1 MKARFTIATLCGI
14 VLVFGLLFGAMS
26 AGSSLLCSILYAF
39 RYFLVMIS
47 ILGSIA
53 TRGET
58 RLRFLGFLVF
68 ATGYGIAGWMIFPS
82 IDRGESTPP
91 YAPIERMI
99 QFSSLKIAE
108 NRFGSD
114 YGAIIPFEPPGNRA
128 AEAYWNSVRSARSL
142 VSIFW
147 GFAGSFLIIFIKR
160 KADMLESKRDGS
172 ASSNRLRE
180 GDSRVP

>member
-1 MKARFTIATLCGI
+1 MKARLTIATLCGI
-14 VLVFGLLFGAMS
+14 VLLFGLFFGVLS
-26 AGSSLLCSILYAF
+26 AESSLLCSFLYGLQ
-39 RYFLVMIS
+39 YFLVMTS

-68 ATGYGIAGWMIFPS
+68 ATGYGIIGWMIFPT
-82 IDRGESTPP
+82 IERGEFTPP
-91 YAPIERMI
+91 DAPIERMI

-108 NRFGSD
+108 SRFGPLS
-114 YGAIIPFEPPGNRA
+114 GEHIPIEPPRYYPA
-128 AEAYWNSVRSARSL
+128 FAYWNSVQSARSL

-160 KADMLESKRDGS
+160 KADMIESRRDRSGS
-172 ASSNRLRE
+172 ANRIEE
-180 GDSRVP
+180 GES